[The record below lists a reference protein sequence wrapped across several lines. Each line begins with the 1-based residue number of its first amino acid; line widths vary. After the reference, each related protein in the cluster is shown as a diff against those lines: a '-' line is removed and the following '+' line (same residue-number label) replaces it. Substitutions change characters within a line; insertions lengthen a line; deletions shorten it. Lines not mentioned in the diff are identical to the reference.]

1 MSAEVPGKV
10 DGWRMAATGR
20 VFEGRLPLA
29 GMARLRDLLFDA
41 EGSATWSAA
50 FGRDELGVSYVD
62 VKVQARLPLECQRT
76 LQRFEHPVDVGQRYG
91 MIRSEDDEAAL
102 PEGYEPLLMD
112 EGGGV
117 EPAALAEDELILAV
131 PLIPVCPGSESVER
145 DWPISA
151 DEETR
156 ANPFSALAG
165 LKKK

>member
-41 EGSATWSAA
+41 EGSATWSAT

-76 LQRFEHPVDVGQRYG
+76 LQRFELSVEVKQRYG
-91 MIRSEDDEAAL
+91 LVRTEDDEAAL
-102 PEGYEPLLMD
+102 PEGYEPLLADADGM
-112 EGGGV
+112 

-131 PLIPVCPGSESVER
+131 PLIPVCPGTEAVER
-145 DWPISA
+145 DWPVPA